1 MDAQVQKQFDAL
13 RALYPD
19 AKPEL
24 DFTNPYET
32 LVATILSA
40 QCTDKR
46 VNMVTPAVFRDFP
59 TANDMA
65 KTTAD
70 LLYPYVRSCGFRTKA
85 ENIVAA
91 CKIIAENIESLGC
104 QDRARLLRQGDSAAL
119 ALLKKEGAQFDLI
132 FLDPPYRMN
141 MSDVCAR
148 LEKEGILAEDGII
161 IVEHAKENAPTPPDT
176 LTLVDRREYGITG
189 LSFFKR
195 TGEE

>member
-1 MDAQVQKQFDAL
+1 MRIIAGEMRSRRLKAPEGMDTRPTADKVKDAL
-13 RALYPD
+13 FSILLRHVPGARVLDLYAGSGALSLE
-19 AKPEL
+19 AISRG
-24 DFTNPYET
+24 
-32 LVATILSA
+32 AASA
-40 QCTDKR
+40 
-46 VNMVTPAVFRDFP
+46 VL
-59 TANDMA
+59 
-65 KTTAD
+65 AD
-70 LLYPYVRSCGFRTKA
+70 CSQK
-85 ENIVAA
+85 A

-148 LEKEGILAEDGII
+148 LEKEGILSEDGII
-161 IVEHAKENAPTPPDT
+161 IVEHDKENAPTPPDT